1 MELSTPIYIK
11 DLQQILPHRYP
22 SLLIDRVIQIE
33 SRNYIV
39 AIKNVSIGESY
50 FQGHFIDSPIMPG
63 VLILESLLQT
73 GAT

>member
-39 AIKNVSIGESY
+39 AIKNVSIEAKVWAVVGARSGSVSREK
-50 FQGHFIDSPIMPG
+50 IM
-63 VLILESLLQT
+63 IE
-73 GAT
+73 ANMRA